1 MTMNKIYL
9 IVYSENL
16 MGRDKPGRSF
26 RRSEYSIKMDVTEIW
41 SELDKAGI
49 SRSFLS
55 AWQ

>member
-1 MTMNKIYL
+1 MARTKIYL

-26 RRSEYSIKMDVTEIW
+26 RRCEVSIKMDVTEIW
-41 SELDKAGI
+41 CELDRAGI
-49 SRSFLS
+49 SRRFLS